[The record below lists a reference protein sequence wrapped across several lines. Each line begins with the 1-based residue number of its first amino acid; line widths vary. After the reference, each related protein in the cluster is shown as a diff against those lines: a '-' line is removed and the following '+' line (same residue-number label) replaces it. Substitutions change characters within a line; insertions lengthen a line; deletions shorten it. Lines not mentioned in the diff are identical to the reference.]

1 VLIVIDL
8 RYPNRPDDPSTSESN
23 DTVPVDLLALR
34 TSAIPIPFLLSISL
48 SFLIYLPPLAYLTA
62 LRHFGSSAK
71 TDKRTSAG
79 EVTDIP
85 LASIRELVSNS
96 DIRER
101 LDIPIATVSYEPALQ
116 ITGMPFFAASGDEN
130 MIPLHASSS
139 ESTEDLMR
147 YTFLTH
153 TSTEPRTGGWVLSF
167 SQGQMGQ
174 PISQSRMRRIAAT
187 IHLATNSKDNQN
199 FGLIGLTGGSN
210 VLGPSWLDL
219 AMDPQCT
226 QPSRIYTSRYQP
238 KSSTDDDDPDL
249 VNTLMALTEPGVV
262 LGKVPVRTLKEAYAV
277 IRIVKEQIWL
287 QSLLRGAGFRP
298 GYEATDLSG
307 VGMGEAAQ
315 MVNNMSLGGRESL
328 MDAHEAKAM
337 YDALMS
343 GTYVPK
349 RLRVTYEV
357 LGDGQTGV
365 RMTFP
370 FGEGAVVTDVALDI
384 SLPKGVK
391 VVVDGQ
397 RVERLEEVVR
407 RGGLL
412 GLVIAVRRFV
422 SERV

>member
-1 VLIVIDL
+1 L
-8 RYPNRPDDPSTSESN
+8 N
-23 DTVPVDLLALR
+23 DTVSADLLALR
-34 TSAIPIPFLLSISL
+34 TSGIPIPFLFSISL
-48 SFLIYLPPLAYLTA
+48 SFIVYLPPLAYLTA
-62 LRHFGSSAK
+62 LRHFGSSVK
-71 TDKRTSAG
+71 MDTFDG

-96 DIRER
+96 EIRER
-101 LDIPIATVSYEPALQ
+101 LGIPIATISYEPTLQ
-116 ITGMPFFAASGDEN
+116 IAGMPSIAASGDEN
-130 MIPLHASSS
+130 MVPLYESSS
-139 ESTEDLMR
+139 ESIEDLTR
-147 YTFLTH
+147 YTFLTQA
-153 TSTEPRTGGWVLSF
+153 STEPRTGGWVLSF
-167 SQGQMGQ
+167 SQGETGQ
-174 PISQSRMRRIAAT
+174 PLPISQSRMRRISAA
-187 IHLATNSKDNQN
+187 IHLAADSKDDQN
-199 FGLIGLTGGSN
+199 FGLIGLTGDSN

-219 AMDPQCT
+219 AIDPQCT

-238 KSSTDDDDPDL
+238 KSSANGDDPDL
-249 VNTLMALTEPGVV
+249 VNTLMALSEPGVV
-262 LGKVPVRTLKEAYAV
+262 LGKVPVRTLNEVYAV
-277 IRIVKEQIWL
+277 IQVVKEQIWL

-315 MVNNMSLGGRESL
+315 MMTNMSLRGGENL
-328 MDAHEAKAM
+328 MGAHEAKAM

-370 FGEGAVVTDVALDI
+370 FGERAVVTDVTLDI

-391 VVVDGQ
+391 VVLDGQ
-397 RVERLEEVVR
+397 RVETLEEVVR

-412 GLVIAVRRFV
+412 GLVIAARRFV
-422 SERV
+422 SERVS